1 MLQHIL
7 MTVSITAAQM
17 QAVSFVPAVKASYS
31 VELELLLDSSSDS
44 GLLSFVSSSFF
55 VPLANLT
62 ALSSLLT
69 CHANCVHPN
78 MPSLTITRP
87 PSAVEDSFLTYTKVH
102 DVFASISHQIM
113 TFLGSNSD
121 GQIGFSCVPP

>member
-1 MLQHIL
+1 MLQHIM

-17 QAVSFVPAVKASYS
+17 QAVSVVPAVKASYS

-62 ALSSLLT
+62 ALHNCHHFSLVMRIVSILT
-69 CHANCVHPN
+69 CPVLQSRGLLPQLKIL
-78 MPSLTITRP
+78 S
-87 PSAVEDSFLTYTKVH
+87 
-102 DVFASISHQIM
+102 
-113 TFLGSNSD
+113 
-121 GQIGFSCVPP
+121 